1 MSKRRYMAKKYA
13 SILNCLAP
21 DFSDSKKWTKVSEVV
36 EDMVLDME
44 DRLQDMKRAKSA
56 KYFEEEADEGEED
69 ELEKD
74 GEEEEHYKEDSSKKG
89 HNMVM
94 TQFFEKKF
102 EDKEADASMM
112 KTGVDEIDRYYE
124 MSIEE
129 TSKKT
134 LKKMLENMRKI
145 AVYTT
150 KAANGAQKGK
160 KRKREEEEQEEEA
173 TKEELEEELADLTNN
188 EPTENKKE
196 IYYDFIDSSEDS
208 SGGGED

>member
-1 MSKRRYMAKKYA
+1 MAKKYA

-44 DRLQDMKRAKSA
+44 DRLEDMKRAKTA

-69 ELEKD
+69 ELEMD
-74 GEEEEHYKEDSSKKG
+74 GEEEEHYKEGSAKKG

-102 EDKEADASMM
+102 EEKEADASMM

-124 MSIEE
+124 MSIETRTKE
-129 TSKKT
+129 T
-134 LKKMLENMRKI
+134 LKKMLQNMRKI
-145 AVYTT
+145 AVYTIQ
-150 KAANGAQKGK
+150 AAKGVEKDK
-160 KRKREEEEQEEEA
+160 KRKRERDEEEDEA

-188 EPTENKKE
+188 EPTEDKKE
-196 IYYDFIDSSEDS
+196 IYYDFIESGENSSE
-208 SGGGED
+208 EE